1 MNRDPYVELQGNAAD
16 PVLLLHGLGCNGAV
30 WDPLVALLLKHGFG
44 TIVPDFGGHGRSAWS
59 PSYSIEQQAAAVAAV
74 VPRGRAVKVIGHS
87 MGATVGLLLASG
99 RFGIDV
105 SSLFAVG
112 LKIDWSQEEMDRMG
126 ELRPMRRFAARSE
139 AAQRFL
145 RVTGLAGLI
154 EEEHRCVQ
162 AGLVEEADGF
172 RLATDPKT
180 VCVVHE
186 PVAPLL
192 ASAQALGLP
201 LRLSCGSEDRLLD
214 IASLRKWDNDA
225 VVFQGYGHN
234 VHVAVQV
241 LLESFL
247 EHGAATLSRAGDWR
261 AS

>member
-1 MNRDPYVELQGNAAD
+1 MNQAAYVEQQGETAD

-30 WDPLVALLLKHGFG
+30 WDPLVPLLLKHGFG
-44 TIVPDFGGHGRSAWS
+44 TFVPDFSGHGRSGWS
-59 PSYSIEQQAAAVAAV
+59 PHYSIEQQAAAIATA
-74 VPRGRAVKVIGHS
+74 VPRARPVKIIGHS

-126 ELRPMRRFAARSE
+126 ELRPVRLFTTRSE

-154 EEEHRCVQ
+154 DEDHRCVQ
-162 AGLVEEADGF
+162 AGLVSEAAGF

-180 VCVVHE
+180 VSVVRE

-192 ASAQALGLP
+192 ASARASGLP
-201 LRLSCGSEDRLLD
+201 LRLACGSEDRLLD
-214 IASLRKWDNDA
+214 VASLRKWDNET
-225 VVFQGYGHN
+225 VVFHGYGHN
-234 VHVAVQV
+234 VHVAAEVMM
-241 LLESFL
+241 EAFL
-247 EHGAATLSRAGDWR
+247 EQCVTTS
-261 AS
+261 

>member
-1 MNRDPYVELQGNAAD
+1 MDSGLYVERQGNPAN

-30 WDPLVALLLKHGFG
+30 WDSLVPLLLKNGFG
-44 TIVPDFGGHGRSAWS
+44 PIVPDFCGHGRSAWA
-59 PSYSIEQQAAAVAAV
+59 PDYSIEQQAAAVAAA
-74 VPRGRAVKVIGHS
+74 VPRGRPVKVIGHS

-99 RFGIDV
+99 CFGVHV

-126 ELRPMRRFAARSE
+126 EIRPIRQFATRGE

-154 EEEHRCVQ
+154 DQHHRCVQ
-162 AGLVEEADGF
+162 AGLVSEATGF

-180 VCVVHE
+180 VSVVRD
-186 PVAPLL
+186 PVGPLL
-192 ASAQALGLP
+192 ASARALGLP

-214 IASLRKWDNDA
+214 VASLRKWDDGA
-225 VVFQGYGHN
+225 IVFQGYGHN
-234 VHVAVQV
+234 VHVEAKVMM
-241 LLESFL
+241 EAFL
-247 EHGAATLSRAGDWR
+247 EQDVRTS
-261 AS
+261 

>member
-1 MNRDPYVELQGNAAD
+1 MNLGAYVELQGETAD

-30 WDPLVALLLKHGFG
+30 WDPLVPLLLKHGFG
-44 TIVPDFGGHGRSAWS
+44 TIVPDFNGHGRSGWS
-59 PSYSIEQQAAAVAAV
+59 PHYSIEQQAAAIATA
-74 VPRGRAVKVIGHS
+74 VPRGRSVKIIGHS

-112 LKIDWSQEEMDRMG
+112 LKIDWSQQEMDRMG
-126 ELRPMRRFAARSE
+126 ELRPMRLFTTRPE

-154 EEEHRCVQ
+154 DEEHRCVQ

-192 ASAQALGLP
+192 ASAQALGFP

-214 IASLRKWDNDA
+214 IAGLRKWDNDA

-234 VHVAVQV
+234 VHVTAR
-241 LLESFL
+241 LILNSFL
-247 EHGAATLSRAGDWR
+247 EHSAHKAVGT
-261 AS
+261 